1 MATLKDIWNYPNN
14 SASGYANDPNNWS
27 GDNSYGLDKRI
38 EDLRTGTYK
47 AWPNINPSTD
57 LTLNGVQ
64 IDTDDISGRLA
75 EYNDYV
81 DSFSDDTNLTFKQ
94 IYNHELVEMSSFV
107 NGAKVTGV
115 VTEIDTVSGLPAVKM
130 TTASLTP
137 HNLTSGDAISGFAF
151 SNDIADD
158 SYYES
163 MNYDKH
169 YVRVIDAD
177 NVYLYEDSALTTPAY
192 FGTSE
197 GTARAEHIPTM
208 YSIFPHNDGT
218 YNGALIAF
226 PNEGFPGTLE
236 AVPGANPAAYAVTE
250 QTSLTDQISNGTKF
264 IVTAQHT
271 GAGTAA
277 NPHPGGTFG
286 SATAGDEVYLK
297 YFRKNV
303 YEMYTDSAMTVPYT
317 VASNPYSYVY
327 DSGTQTITASTT
339 YQTVMGSISDTG
351 LQNFIKSHAML
362 FQHDNLP
369 TSGIPLYQGLCRVQL
384 VTGTSTSTTKTIP
397 SNLDESEYFHY
408 SFNSVHNSFVVYE
421 DLYNDPNSTSI
432 WPTGVYGDYYH
443 GQYTDNFLTPPSD
456 GEPKGLEIDT
466 VTSGAYRYKVEFC
479 SMFEVSPHDDETTTG
494 GLWRDDVSQTIV
506 VGSQGTSG
514 SSTLTNPMIGKYD
527 VFFDHTGVTS
537 TSSTWPSVTDLTAG
551 ITNRSTMFLPG
562 NQVYSYQ
569 NSSNVKTYAAGS
581 IDFTQRWRPKYSVG
595 PAVEQSVTWITNPD
609 VVPNVNSS
617 GYLDNT
623 YTINNPGAIT
633 LGNYYNNNTSDGSMS
648 AASWI
653 ININSGPYDPSGTT
667 FPNYNWNWGVSKFQ
681 QRADEYVAPTP
692 YWEDYFDTDS
702 EWDDNGFDG
711 SGNKLWPKHITPS
724 SIKVIQATPSSVTTS
739 QSGVKYVRTTGIVRH
754 QIEVEYPPMTETAF
768 REFEATVA
776 AARGQATPFYF
787 DFKGYGNNSDQTIA
801 FNRTDA
807 NNTYNTVA
815 IRYPVTKGD
824 NYLTIEGFEAY
835 ATDAILKGEYI
846 IIGGAK
852 DGNLIQATSG
862 DDANVFGEVKFR
874 TNQAARYNYAVGGS
888 LYKNPQHVIVTLA
901 EDTLEYSI
909 GTDQLYRFS
918 VRFDWD
924 QWK

>member
-1 MATLKDIWNYPNN
+1 MATLKDIWDYPNN
-14 SASGYANDPNNWS
+14 SSSGYAQNTDNWS

-38 EDLRTGTYK
+38 EDLRTGTYT

-57 LTLNGVQ
+57 LTRNGVILNTQ
-64 IDTDDISGRLA
+64 DLSTALSQ
-75 EYNDYV
+75 YSNYV
-81 DSFSDDTNLTFKQ
+81 DSFSDDTNLTFRQ
-94 IYNHELVEMSSFV
+94 IYKHELAEMSSFV
-107 NGAKVTGV
+107 NGAKVTAV

-130 TTASLTP
+130 TTDSTTP

-163 MNYDKH
+163 MNYDQH
-169 YVRVIDAD
+169 YVRVIDAN

-197 GTARAEHIPTM
+197 GTAKAEHIPTM
-208 YSIFPHNDGT
+208 YSIFPHDDGT
-218 YNGALIAF
+218 YDGALIAF

-236 AVPGANPAAYAVTE
+236 VVPGSSPTAYQVTP
-250 QTSLTDQISNGTKF
+250 QTSLTDQIPNGTKF

-277 NPHPGGTFG
+277 NPNPGGTFG

-303 YEMYTDSAMTVPYT
+303 YKMYTDSAMTVPYT
-317 VASNPYSYVY
+317 VASNPYSYVF
-327 DSGTQTITASTT
+327 DSGTQTISASTT
-339 YQTVMGSISDTG
+339 YKTVSGVISDTG

-369 TSGIPLYQGLCRVQL
+369 AYGEPLYQGLCRVQL

-408 SFNSVHNSFVVYE
+408 SFNSVTNAFVVYE
-421 DLYNDPNSTSI
+421 DLYNEPNSTSI
-432 WPTGVYGDYYH
+432 WTTGAYGDYYH
-443 GQYTDNFLTPPSD
+443 NQYTDNFLTPPSVD
-456 GEPKGLEIDT
+456 EPKGLEIDT

-494 GLWRDDVSQTIV
+494 GLWRDDVSQTLA
-506 VGSQGTSG
+506 VGSQAGG
-514 SSTLTNPMIGKYD
+514 ILTNPLIGKYD

-551 ITNRSTMFLPG
+551 ITNNTTMFLPG

-569 NSSNVKTYAAGS
+569 DSSNVTQYAAGN
-581 IDFTQRWRPKYSVG
+581 IDFTKRWRPRYLDG
-595 PAVEQSVTWITNPD
+595 PAVEQSVTWITNPV

-617 GYLDNT
+617 GYVDNT
-623 YTINNPGAIT
+623 YTITNPGAIT
-633 LGNYYNNNTSDGSMS
+633 LGNYYQSIYSDATVSES
-648 AASWI
+648 AWLT
-653 ININSGPYDPSGTT
+653 NIENGPFVSGTT
-667 FPNYNWNWGVSKFQ
+667 FPNFNWNWGVSKFQ

-692 YWEDYFDTDS
+692 YWEDFFDRGN
-702 EWDDNGFDG
+702 EWDTEAYDG
-711 SGNKLWPKHITPS
+711 ANAKQWPKHITPS
-724 SIKVIQATPSSVTTS
+724 SIKVVQATPSSVTTS
-739 QSGVKYVRTTGIVRH
+739 QSGVKYVRASGIIRH
-754 QIEVEYPPMTETAF
+754 QIQVEYPPMDETAF

-787 DFKGYGNNSDQTIA
+787 DFYGYGSGSTTIA
-801 FNRTDA
+801 FNRIDD
-807 NNTYNTVA
+807 NNIYNTVA
-815 IRYPVTKGD
+815 LRYPVTKGD
-824 NYLTIEGFEAY
+824 NYITLEGYQANQ
-835 ATDAILKGEYI
+835 TDAVLPGEYMVL
-846 IIGGAK
+846 GGSA
-852 DGNLIQATSG
+852 DGGLLQTVSG
-862 DDANVFGEVKFR
+862 DDSNVFGEIKFR
-874 TNQAARYNYAVGGS
+874 MAVGSKFDYPAGGR
-888 LYKNPQHVIVTLA
+888 LHKNPAHAIVTIA
-901 EDTLEYSI
+901 EDTLEYTI